1 MNYSSLD
8 SMSSETDR
16 PTFPPMYIPRV
27 VQAPVYVPSN
37 QSQYPPNI
45 PQSPYPPNMIQS
57 PYPQHIQHIP
67 QSPYPAQVNAPIYQP
82 FPNFQPVD
90 RPPVLLM
97 DGSNPIRG
105 MYTSVHPDVC
115 SSYGS
120 SYVNANGA
128 DIYGGSR
135 WCQVGVIVND
145 VYRNNNIMALE
156 AQFKGQ
162 QWGFRVRD
170 MVTGLF
176 LYIDQYGK
184 GPYGSFQ
191 TNDTISVPGRE
202 GIWRVQIQNQD
213 QYLLYLPV

>member
-1 MNYSSLD
+1 
-8 SMSSETDR
+8 MSSDTQR
-16 PTFPPMYIPRV
+16 PTFPPMYLPQVPRV
-27 VQAPVYVPSN
+27 EPVYSPQMPQMPQMYPHSFPFYAQHPTPYTRSQQTFPYV
-37 QSQYPPNI
+37 QST
-45 PQSPYPPNMIQS
+45 
-57 PYPQHIQHIP
+57 
-67 QSPYPAQVNAPIYQP
+67 
-82 FPNFQPVD
+82 D
-90 RPPVLLM
+90 RPPVLVM
-97 DGSNPIRG
+97 DGANPIRG

-135 WCQVGVIVND
+135 WCQVGVIIND
-145 VYRNNNIMALE
+145 IYRMNNIMALE

-162 QWGFRVRD
+162 QWTFRVRD

-191 TNDTISVPGRE
+191 TNDTLSVPGRE
-202 GIWRVQIQNQD
+202 GVWRVQIQNQE
-213 QYLLYLPV
+213 QYLLYLPL

>member
-27 VQAPVYVPSN
+27 VQAPVYMPSN
-37 QSQYPPNI
+37 QSPYPHNIPQAPYPHNI
-45 PQSPYPPNMIQS
+45 PQSPYPPR
-57 PYPQHIQHIP
+57 
-67 QSPYPAQVNAPIYQP
+67 VNAPIYQP
-82 FPNFQPVD
+82 FPHFQPVD

-97 DGSNPIRG
+97 DGANPIRG

-128 DIYGGSR
+128 DVYGGSR

-145 VYRNNNIMALE
+145 IYRNNNIMALE

>member
-8 SMSSETDR
+8 SMSSETER

-27 VQAPVYVPSN
+27 VQTPVYVPTIQGPYPPN
-37 QSQYPPNI
+37 IPQSQYPPNI
-45 PQSPYPPNMIQS
+45 HQSQYS
-57 PYPQHIQHIP
+57 PR
-67 QSPYPAQVNAPIYQP
+67 VNAPIYQP
-82 FPNFQPVD
+82 FPHFQPMD
-90 RPPVLLM
+90 RPPVLVM

-145 VYRNNNIMALE
+145 IYRNNNIMALE

-162 QWGFRVRD
+162 QWAFRVRD